1 MGVHNGLNQLLFVH
15 KVYVLRTVDLVL
27 RIPMINFIVDC
38 FAQIWLNHAF
48 LSLCIGSLEPV
59 FLLVRNVNFL
69 LDWLHEGTTLSVAL
83 LGEGG
88 IGVAL
93 SSHFQTALQDLF
105 IFIDLSSSRFSFF
118 RQISSFFSL

>member
-48 LSLCIGSLEPV
+48 LSLCIGGLEPV
-59 FLLVRNVNFL
+59 FLLVRDIYFL
-69 LDWLHEGTTLSVAL
+69 LDWLHEGTTISVAL

-118 RQISSFFSL
+118 RQTISFFSL